1 MFSIKKPHINNP
13 LKNIRKPNL
22 AKLKK
27 LNWSKIKTWA
37 LRACLG
43 FLLFILL
50 LFLWFSKD
58 LPTPGKIQHRQSA
71 SATQIFDRN
80 GKELYAIHGDVKRI
94 TIQSSDIPEPVR
106 EATLSAEDRSFYR
119 HFGIDIKGILRAA
132 YYDLTQ
138 HRSLTGGSTIT
149 QQFVK
154 NALLDRQKT
163 FTRKIKEAIL
173 SVEIEIMYSKKDILT
188 MYLNE
193 IPYGSNAYGIEAASE
208 TFLGKKA
215 KDLNL
220 AESATL
226 AALPQSP
233 TYYSPYGI
241 HPDKRLAR
249 TDWVLDSMAL
259 QGYITQDRAD
269 AAKIEAKNIKF
280 VERHEQIAA
289 PHFVMYVKDILAE
302 KYGEQMLEEGGLK
315 VYTSLD
321 GDMQKKAEEA
331 VDNAK
336 LSSINASNASLV
348 SIDPKTGQI
357 LAMVGSRD
365 FFNQEIDGQV
375 NVAIAE
381 RQPGSAFKPVVYATA
396 FKKQYSPGYT
406 LWDVP
411 TDFGNYT
418 PKNYDG
424 TTRGPVTMRKALAGS
439 LNIPAVKTL
448 YLAGMDNVLDQA
460 HNMGITT
467 LNDPSRYGLSLVL
480 GGGEVKLLDLTTAYG
495 VFANKGTLSPT
506 TPILKIVDGRGKTLE
521 EYKENKKD
529 VLDPRIAY
537 EISNILSD
545 NNARSYVFGAH
556 SALNFDD
563 RPVAVKTG
571 TTSLYKDAWTIG
583 YTPSLV
589 TGVWVGNNDGRQM
602 TAGAAGAMAAA
613 PIWHDFMAKALGG
626 TPAEQFERP
635 SDVTDGTIDRYT
647 GKLPNGSEV
656 TKDIFTPW
664 QMPKE
669 RANSVGKIIIDKYSG
684 KLATDDCPAQF
695 VEEKT
700 FMDIH
705 SEQPD
710 NPAWENPV
718 RSYLAGLGM
727 LTDAP
732 PKGEKTCVALT
743 NKTSINITSPSN
755 EEVVAGTFSIKAD
768 VTSEV
773 PITSV
778 EFKIDSISLGIV
790 SASPFEITADTNAF
804 LAGKHTITVT
814 ATDASGVSASASTNI
829 NIVSADSA
837 APAPVTSISIVPG
850 NNFLNL
856 SWKNPA
862 DLDLDK
868 VNIYLST
875 TAGDLGSLHDSVN
888 ATHDSTSH
896 LSLNGL
902 ASKKTYYITFRPVD
916 STGNENPSNT
926 QYLGTTL

>member
-1 MFSIKKPHINNP
+1 MTSNL
-13 LKNIRKPNL
+13 LKNTFGRLKPRKIS
-22 AKLKK
+22 
-27 LNWSKIKTWA
+27 WSKVKTWA
-37 LRACLG
+37 LRAGLG
-43 FLLFILL
+43 FLLLILL
-50 LFLWFSKD
+50 LFAWFAKD

-94 TIQSSDIPEPVR
+94 TIQTSEIPEPVR
-106 EATLSAEDRSFYR
+106 QATLAAEDRSFYR
-119 HFGIDIKGILRAA
+119 HFGIDIKGILRAI

-138 HRSLTGGSTIT
+138 HRSLAGGSTIT

-154 NALLDRQKT
+154 NALLTQQKT
-163 FTRKIKEAIL
+163 FTRKIKEAFL
-173 SVEIEIMYSKKDILT
+173 SVEIEIMYSKSDILT

-215 KDLNL
+215 KDLTL

-241 HPDKRLAR
+241 HPDKRLYR
-249 TDWVLDSMAL
+249 TDWVLDSMVL
-259 QGYITQDRAD
+259 QGYITQPQAD

-280 VERHEQIAA
+280 VERHEQISA
-289 PHFVMYVKDILAE
+289 PHFVMYVKDLLAE
-302 KYGEQMLEEGGLK
+302 KYGEQVLEEGGLK
-315 VYTSLD
+315 VYTTLD
-321 GDMQKKAEEA
+321 GDLQQKAEEA
-331 VDNAK
+331 IDNAK
-336 LSSINASNASLV
+336 LGGINASNASMV
-348 SIDPKTGQI
+348 SLDPKTGQV

-375 NVAIAE
+375 NVAISE

-406 LWDVP
+406 LWDVT

-424 TTRGPVTMRKALAGS
+424 STHGPVTMRKALAGS

-460 HNMGITT
+460 HSMGITT

-495 VFANKGTLSPT
+495 VFANQGTLAPT
-506 TPILKIVDGRGKTLE
+506 TPILKIIDGKGKTLE
-521 EYKENKKD
+521 EFKEDKKD
-529 VLDPRIAY
+529 VLDPSIAY
-537 EISNILSD
+537 EISNVLSD
-545 NNARSYVFGAH
+545 NNARSYVFGSN
-556 SALNFDD
+556 SALNFSD

-571 TTSLYKDAWTIG
+571 TTSLYKDAWTVG

-589 TGVWVGNNDGRQM
+589 TGVWVGNNDGRPM

-626 TPAEQFERP
+626 TAAEQFSRP
-635 SDVTDGTIDRYT
+635 SDITDGTIDRYT
-647 GKLPNGSEV
+647 NKLPGGGET
-656 TKDIFTPW
+656 TKDIFTQW
-664 QMPKE
+664 QLPKD
-669 RANSVGKIIIDKYSG
+669 RSGSVGKLRIDKYSG
-684 KLATDDCPAQF
+684 KLATDDCPAQY

-718 RSYLAGLGM
+718 RNYLASLGM

-732 PKGEKTCVALT
+732 PKGDKTCVALT
-743 NKTSINITSPSN
+743 NKTTINITSPSD
-755 EEVVAGTFSIKAD
+755 EELVAGDFIILAD
-768 VTSEV
+768 VSSQV
-773 PITSV
+773 PIASV
-778 EFKIDSISLGIV
+778 EFEFDGNSLGKDT
-790 SASPFEITADTNAF
+790 SSPYSMPVDGNTYI
-804 LAGKHTITVT
+804 AGKHKITVI
-814 ATDASGVSASASTNI
+814 ATDVSGVSASTSINI
-829 NIVSADSA
+829 NVASGDSA
-837 APAPVTSISIVPG
+837 APGPATSISIVPG
-850 NNFLNL
+850 ATSLAL

-868 VNIYLST
+868 VNVYYST
-875 TAGDLGSLHDSVN
+875 TAGNLGTLYGSPN
-888 ATHDSTSH
+888 ANHDSTTNFTI
-896 LSLNGL
+896 NGL
-902 ASKKTYYITFRPVD
+902 TGKKTYYITLRPVD
-916 STGNENPSNT
+916 SSGNENNNIT